1 MRCHPV
7 PHPGSFKVEAAVFLA
22 MNTEELLHVRTL
34 RYAQRAVQVTEHL
47 CREGREGRGGR
58 GGRWGG
64 HEERERRGEKGRDR
78 GERKK
83 GRNGGE
89 RGFRVRS
96 APSCKWIMQWL

>member
-7 PHPGSFKVEAAVFLA
+7 PHPGSFKVKAAVFLA

-47 CREGREGRGGR
+47 CREGREGR